1 MKKQI
6 VAIVGMPGAGKSEVA
21 DFFVQKGYNY
31 LRLGQL
37 TLDQIKKQ
45 ELEPTEA
52 NERIIRE
59 LLRRKHGMAAFAK
72 LNFPKIE
79 EFKGNVV
86 IDGLYSW
93 EEYLAFKEKYPKMV
107 CLAVYASPE
116 TRYSRLKDRAKRHKK
131 DVDLKFRSFS
141 KEETKSRDAAE
152 IEKLHKAGPI
162 AMADFTIVNEGNQQA
177 LQDNLEIF
185 FRRINAGK
193 KS

>member
-21 DFFVQKGYNY
+21 AFFQKKGYNY

-45 ELEPTEA
+45 GLEPNEA

-79 EFKGNVV
+79 EFKGNVI

-116 TRYSRLKDRAKRHKK
+116 TRYNRLVGRAKRHKN
-131 DVDLKFRSFS
+131 DSDLKFRSFS
-141 KEETKSRDAAE
+141 KDETKSRDAAE

-162 AMADFTIVNEGNQQA
+162 AMADYTIVNEGTQQD
-177 LQDNLEIF
+177 LQDNLEKI
-185 FRRINAGK
+185 FRRICGDK
-193 KS
+193 K